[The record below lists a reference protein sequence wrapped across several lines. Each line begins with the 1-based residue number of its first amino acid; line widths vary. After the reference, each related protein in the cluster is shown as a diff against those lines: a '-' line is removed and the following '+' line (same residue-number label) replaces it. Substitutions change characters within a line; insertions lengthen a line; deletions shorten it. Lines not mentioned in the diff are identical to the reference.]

1 MRSATATSVS
11 DRAVASSDVPDFP
24 AKNIAG
30 SNGVPIASPFL
41 SDAFPSNLVRAA
53 CQISLTPVV
62 PHCLPPPVEPDLHG
76 REQAC
81 DALCARRSANPL
93 IPPDDWQNNRE
104 QRLPGFPTRVNCAST
119 HGHQTDV
126 ADPWTAASGLLA
138 LRPSNSYTATMA
150 ICGGSNDNDA
160 TNPKLLSANDRTVA
174 ACYRMDLTSS
184 GIAGG
189 WQNEDP
195 LPTARVMPQ
204 MVQMPCVVPFATLL
218 IGQRR

>member
-1 MRSATATSVS
+1 M
-11 DRAVASSDVPDFP
+11 
-24 AKNIAG
+24 
-30 SNGVPIASPFL
+30 
-41 SDAFPSNLVRAA
+41 AA
-53 CQISLTPVV
+53 NKL
-62 PHCLPPPVEPDLHG
+62 
-76 REQAC
+76 AM
-81 DALCARRSANPL
+81 LCARAAPL
-93 IPPDDWQNNRE
+93 TPLTSSDDWQNNRE
-104 QRLPGFPTRVNCAST
+104 QRLPGFPTRVNCAPI
-119 HGHQTDV
+119 HLQRTDE

-138 LRPSNSYTATMA
+138 LRPSTSYTATMA

-174 ACYRMDLTSS
+174 ACYRMDLTPS

-218 IGQRR
+218 IGQRRQLPHPQRRRHGRRRLCARPVDVR